1 MPAMGAEERER
12 PSWLRRHRR
21 GTALTG
27 GVLVAIVLAASAIAS
42 WHFSSEVL
50 VPGSLT
56 NNPEAT
62 VEGLAP
68 GRVVLSRSQAT
79 ERPGVYGLDWQA
91 GHAIVGEVLSSAP
104 HTVTRRL
111 CTEGSYMAAGLKVGV
126 DTDVYT
132 GTPRHA
138 LGLAYSEVLV
148 PDELGPMPAWFV
160 PGSTHTWTIFV
171 HGINGNLEGG
181 LSMLP
186 ILHRD
191 GLPTL
196 VIGYRDDPGAP
207 RSPDGL
213 HHMGLTEWRDLAAA
227 ARYALAHGARHLV
240 LFGVSMGGAIVTQF
254 MENSPL
260 AAHVDGLVLEAPA
273 LDWKAI
279 LSFNSTEMGLPSFAA
294 LPVEW
299 AIGLRIDADWNAADA
314 LRHTDDF
321 HLPILLFH
329 GTDDGLVPIA
339 TSDRFAADLPHW
351 VTYYRVPDA
360 GHAQAWNVDP
370 GLYESRLTSFLSH
383 VTGIPGGASP
393 NRAVCG
399 T

>member
-1 MPAMGAEERER
+1 MRVGNRET

-21 GTALTG
+21 GTIVAAG
-27 GVLVAIVLAASAIAS
+27 ALVAIVVAAATAS
-42 WHFSSEVL
+42 WHFASEVL

-56 NNPEAT
+56 KNPEAI
-62 VEGLAP
+62 VEGLAS
-68 GRVVLSRSQAT
+68 GRVVLSRSEAT

-91 GHAIVGEVLSSAP
+91 GHAIAGEVLSSNAR
-104 HTVTRRL
+104 TVTRRL
-111 CTEGSYMAAGLKVGV
+111 CTEGSYMAAGLRVVV

-138 LGLAYSEVLV
+138 LGLAYSNVLV
-148 PDELGPMPAWFV
+148 PDELGAMPAWFV
-160 PGSTHTWTIFV
+160 PGHTHTWTIFV

-196 VIGYRDDPGAP
+196 VISYRDDHGAP
-207 RSPDGL
+207 RSPDRL

-227 ARYALAHGARHLV
+227 ARYALSHGARRLI

-254 MENSPL
+254 MERSSL
-260 AAHVDGLVLEAPA
+260 AGHVAGLVLEAPA
-273 LDWKAI
+273 LSWKAI
-279 LSFNSTEMGLPSFAA
+279 LSFNASEMGLPSFAA

-321 HLPILLFH
+321 HLPILL
-329 GTDDGLVPIA
+329 VPTNRRASERVTGSRGVRDLSVAPKALQIRDCA
-339 TSDRFAADLPHW
+339 RARRQSCETARSRRSAA
-351 VTYYRVPDA
+351 PDA
-360 GHAQAWNVDP
+360 RRTRGRV
-370 GLYESRLTSFLSH
+370 G
-383 VTGIPGGASP
+383 
-393 NRAVCG
+393 
-399 T
+399 